1 MYVSMMDSIRVN
13 VLLPE
18 KLMKEAKALVEKG
31 YFGNFS
37 EIVREGLRREILSY
51 RFGLGE
57 LTEKD
62 RMLLEW
68 VKQEEASGNLLSEED
83 MRKHGLKL

>member
-1 MYVSMMDSIRVN
+1 MMDSVRVN

-18 KLMKEAKALVEKG
+18 KLLKEAKLLVEKG
-31 YFGNFS
+31 YFNNFS

-57 LTEKD
+57 MTEKD

-68 VKQEEASGNLLSEED
+68 VKREDAAGNLLSEED
-83 MRKHGLKL
+83 MRKHGLRL

>member
-1 MYVSMMDSIRVN
+1 MDSVRVN

-31 YFGNFS
+31 YFSNFS
-37 EIVREGLRREILSY
+37 EVVREGLRREVLSY

-57 LTEKD
+57 MTEKD
-62 RMLLEW
+62 RMLLGW
-68 VKQEEASGNLLSEED
+68 IKQEEAAGNLLSEED
-83 MRKHGLKL
+83 MQKYGLRL